1 MSIYSYFKASVALLA
16 LATLYSCVQPM
27 NARSGKSSA
36 QQPISIQYVYVINNW
51 FVTCTHVPKQDAK
64 GFAYECEMRRNID
77 GLGFYLIHFGQDAVT
92 LSLSECGVA
101 TGEDSLVFER
111 DANISHLNG
120 QIWDTIYGSARKC
133 NRERLG
139 EFEGFDSNIRLLLH
153 ATE

>member
-1 MSIYSYFKASVALLA
+1 MSIYSYFKASVAFLA
-16 LATLYSCVQPM
+16 LATLYSCVQPL

-36 QQPISIQYVYVINNW
+36 QQPISIQDEYVINNW

-101 TGEDSLVFER
+101 TGEESLVFER
-111 DANISHLNG
+111 DANISHIDR
-120 QIWDTIYGSARKC
+120 QIWNAVHGSAYDC
-133 NRERLG
+133 NRELLS
-139 EFEGFDSNIRLLLH
+139 EFEGFNSNISLLLH